1 MKKSTRHSTGIRL
14 ERAVIAF
21 FILAALSLLVV
32 YLTDPAIYAQSLSLT
47 SSPADRYPVPVT
59 LFLVGVLVL
68 ITLLSFGVVRHWRW
82 LFWPIL
88 IAFTGSVIQIPLEGL
103 QLLGV
108 VPHPYP
114 VWYSLFRGGVGF
126 IELGFA
132 FWMIQT
138 YRHQGVW
145 AMGRK
150 KADPVSHLARTKLG
164 LIEYRS
170 VGQGP
175 AVLVL
180 NGGHTN
186 CHSPLGHEAFFLQ
199 QGFQLIIPS
208 RPGYGR
214 TPSSTGRTAE
224 TFADALVSLLDH
236 LQLDQVIIVGISAG
250 GPTALQLAGRHPE
263 RVSKVILQ
271 NAATDGRY
279 ASGMIRFGTY
289 VLFNPVLE
297 GMVWAAFRR
306 LGRVAPQAALKS
318 LMGGLTCLPIDQVLS
333 TMSPVQQQAALAF
346 LQVSRSGSGFLHDIH
361 HHCGD
366 LGRVT
371 APVLVITSKY
381 DGLVDSS
388 HATYVQDHI
397 PQAQLFVSEA
407 ESHLMW
413 FSAHDHEIQARMQ
426 AFLQLGSVGECSR
439 AQISFDE
446 GK

>member
-1 MKKSTRHSTGIRL
+1 MTITHHARGELLGKALIMFVGLLLVSLLIIFAIEPSIYTTTLWPGWVPA
-14 ERAVIAF
+14 ERYPWPVLLFLGALIAF
-21 FILAALSLLVV
+21 LGMLM
-32 YLTDPAIYAQSLSLT
+32 Y
-47 SSPADRYPVPVT
+47 
-59 LFLVGVLVL
+59 GVLH
-68 ITLLSFGVVRHWRW
+68 HWRW
-82 LFWPIL
+82 LFWGIL
-88 IAFTGSVIQIPLEGL
+88 IAFTGSVIQIPVEGL

-108 VPHPYP
+108 FPNPYP

-150 KADPVSHLARTKLG
+150 KAEQVSHLVRTELG

-186 CHSPLGHEAFFLQ
+186 CHSPLGHEAFFLA
-199 QGFQLIIPS
+199 QGYQLIIPS
-208 RPGYGR
+208 RPGYSR
-214 TPSSTGRTAE
+214 TPSSTGKRAE
-224 TFADALVSLLDH
+224 AFADALMSLLDL
-236 LQLDQVIIVGISAG
+236 LQLDQVIVVGISAG

-279 ASGMIRFGTY
+279 ASGMIRFLTY
-289 VLFNPVLE
+289 LFFNPVLE
-297 GMVWAAFRR
+297 GIVWAAFRR
-306 LGRVAPQAALKS
+306 FGRVAPQAALKS
-318 LMGGLTCLPIDQVLS
+318 LMWGLTCLPIDQVLS
-333 TMSPVQQQAALAF
+333 AMSPDQQQAALAF
-346 LQVSRSGSGFLHDIH
+346 LQASRSGSGFLHDIH
-361 HHCGD
+361 HQCGD
-366 LGRVT
+366 LGRVR

-388 HATYVQDHI
+388 HAVYVEKHI
-397 PQAQLFVSEA
+397 PQAQLFISEA

-413 FSAHDHEIQARMQ
+413 FSIHNHEIQARMQ
-426 AFLQLGSVGECSR
+426 VFLHS
-439 AQISFDE
+439 
-446 GK
+446 

>member
-1 MKKSTRHSTGIRL
+1 MKIPTRHFIGGHL

-32 YLTDPAIYAQSLSLT
+32 YLADPAIYAQSLSLT
-47 SSPADRYPVPVT
+47 SSLADRYPVPVT

-82 LFWPIL
+82 LFWLIL
-88 IAFTGSVIQIPLEGL
+88 VAFTGSVIQIPVEGL

-108 VPHPYP
+108 FPNPYP

-150 KADPVSHLARTKLG
+150 KAEQVSHLARTKQG

-180 NGGHTN
+180 NGGHTH

-279 ASGMIRFGTY
+279 ASGMIRFLTY
-289 VLFNPVLE
+289 LFFNPVLE

-306 LGRVAPQAALKS
+306 FGHVAPRAALKS
-318 LMGGLTCLPIDQVLS
+318 LMWGLTCLPIDQALS
-333 TMSPVQQQAALAF
+333 AMSPDQQQAALAF
-346 LQVSRSGSGFLHDIH
+346 LQASRSGSGFLHDIH

-366 LGRVT
+366 LSRVT
-371 APVLVITSKY
+371 APALVIISKY
-381 DGLVDSS
+381 DGLVDAS
-388 HATYVQDHI
+388 HATYVQSHI
-397 PQAQLFVSEA
+397 HQAQLFVSEA

-413 FSAHDHEIQARMQ
+413 FSAHDHEIQARMRL
-426 AFLQLGSVGECSR
+426 FLQS
-439 AQISFDE
+439 
-446 GK
+446 

>member
-1 MKKSTRHSTGIRL
+1 
-14 ERAVIAF
+14 
-21 FILAALSLLVV
+21 
-32 YLTDPAIYAQSLSLT
+32 
-47 SSPADRYPVPVT
+47 
-59 LFLVGVLVL
+59 
-68 ITLLSFGVVRHWRW
+68 
-82 LFWPIL
+82 
-88 IAFTGSVIQIPLEGL
+88 SVIQIPVEGL

-108 VPHPYP
+108 FPNPYP

-138 YRHQGVW
+138 YHHQGVW

-150 KADPVSHLARTKLG
+150 KAEQVSHLARTKQG

-186 CHSPLGHEAFFLQ
+186 CHSPLGHETFFRE
-199 QGFQLIIPS
+199 QGYQLIVPS

-214 TPSSTGRTAE
+214 TPSSTGKTAE
-224 TFADALVSLLDH
+224 AFADALVSLLDC
-236 LQLDQVIIVGISAG
+236 LQLDQVIVVGISAA
-250 GPTALQLAGRHPE
+250 GPTALQLAGRYPE

-279 ASGMIRFGTY
+279 ASGMIRLGTY
-289 VLFNPVLE
+289 VLFNPLLE
-297 GMVWAAFRR
+297 RVIWAAFRGF
-306 LGRVAPQAALKS
+306 GRVAPQAALKS
-318 LMGGLTCLPIDQVLS
+318 MMGGLTCLPIDQVMA
-333 TMSPVQQQAALAF
+333 TMGPDRQQAALAF
-346 LQVSRSGSGFLHDIH
+346 LQASRSGSGFLHDIH

-366 LGRVT
+366 LSRVT

-381 DGLVDSS
+381 DGLVDAS
-388 HATYVQDHI
+388 HATYVQSHV
-397 PQAQLFVSEA
+397 PQAQLFLSEA

-413 FSAHDHEIQARMQ
+413 FSSHDQEIQATMR
-426 AFLQLGSVGECSR
+426 AFLQ
-439 AQISFDE
+439 A
-446 GK
+446 

>member
-1 MKKSTRHSTGIRL
+1 MKRPPHSSIRVSL
-14 ERAVIAF
+14 EMGMIAF
-21 FILAALSLLVV
+21 FLLAATSLLVV
-32 YLTDPAIYAQSLSLT
+32 YLADPSIYAQSLSLT
-47 SSPADRYPVPVT
+47 SSRADRYPVPVT
-59 LFLVGVLVL
+59 LFLVGVLIFLCILMYGVL
-68 ITLLSFGVVRHWRW
+68 HHWRW

-88 IAFTGSVIQIPLEGL
+88 VAFTGSVIQIPLEGL

-108 VPHPYP
+108 VPNPYP

-150 KADPVSHLARTKLG
+150 KAEPVSHLARTKLG

-208 RPGYGR
+208 RPGYSR
-214 TPSSTGRTAE
+214 TPSSTGKRAE
-224 TFADALVSLLDH
+224 AFADALMSLLDL
-236 LQLDQVIIVGISAG
+236 LQLDQVIVVGISAG

-279 ASGMIRFGTY
+279 ASGMIRFLTY
-289 VLFNPVLE
+289 LFFNP
-297 GMVWAAFRR
+297 
-306 LGRVAPQAALKS
+306 
-318 LMGGLTCLPIDQVLS
+318 
-333 TMSPVQQQAALAF
+333 
-346 LQVSRSGSGFLHDIH
+346 
-361 HHCGD
+361 
-366 LGRVT
+366 
-371 APVLVITSKY
+371 
-381 DGLVDSS
+381 
-388 HATYVQDHI
+388 
-397 PQAQLFVSEA
+397 
-407 ESHLMW
+407 
-413 FSAHDHEIQARMQ
+413 
-426 AFLQLGSVGECSR
+426 
-439 AQISFDE
+439 
-446 GK
+446 

>member
-1 MKKSTRHSTGIRL
+1 MNITHSAPIKLL
-14 ERAVIAF
+14 EKALIMYVGLLLVSLLIIFAIEPSIYTTTLWPGWVPAERYPWPVLLFLGALIAF
-21 FILAALSLLVV
+21 LGMLM
-32 YLTDPAIYAQSLSLT
+32 Y
-47 SSPADRYPVPVT
+47 
-59 LFLVGVLVL
+59 GVLH
-68 ITLLSFGVVRHWRW
+68 HWRW
-82 LFWPIL
+82 LFWGIL
-88 IAFTGSVIQIPLEGL
+88 MAFTGSVIQIPVEGL

-108 VPHPYP
+108 FPNPYP

-150 KADPVSHLARTKLG
+150 KAEQVSHLARTKQG

-186 CHSPLGHEAFFLQ
+186 CHSPLGHETFFRE
-199 QGFQLIIPS
+199 QGYQLIVPS

-214 TPSSTGRTAE
+214 TPSSTGKTAE
-224 TFADALVSLLDH
+224 AFADALVSLLDF
-236 LQLDQVIIVGISAG
+236 LQLDQVIVVGISAA
-250 GPTALQLAGRHPE
+250 GPTALQLAGRYPE

-279 ASGMIRFGTY
+279 ASGMIRLGTY
-289 VLFNPVLE
+289 VLFNPLLE
-297 GMVWAAFRR
+297 RVIWAAFRGF
-306 LGRVAPQAALKS
+306 GRVAPQAALKS
-318 LMGGLTCLPIDQVLS
+318 MMGGLTCLPIDQVMA
-333 TMSPVQQQAALAF
+333 TMGPDRQQAALAF
-346 LQVSRSGSGFLHDIH
+346 LQASRSGSGFLHDIH

-366 LGRVT
+366 LSRVT

-381 DGLVDSS
+381 DGLVDAS
-388 HATYVQDHI
+388 HATYVQSHI
-397 PQAQLFVSEA
+397 HQTQLFVSEA

-413 FSAHDHEIQARMQ
+413 FSAHNHEIQSRMRL
-426 AFLQLGSVGECSR
+426 FLQS
-439 AQISFDE
+439 
-446 GK
+446 

>member
-1 MKKSTRHSTGIRL
+1 MKIPTRHFIEGHL

-32 YLTDPAIYAQSLSLT
+32 YLADPAIYAQSLSLT
-47 SSPADRYPVPVT
+47 SSSADRYPVPVT

-68 ITLLSFGVVRHWRW
+68 ITLLSFGVVSHWRW
-82 LFWPIL
+82 LFWLIL
-88 IAFTGSVIQIPLEGL
+88 LAFTGSIIQIPVEGL

-108 VPHPYP
+108 FPNPYP

-145 AMGRK
+145 AMGKK
-150 KADPVSHLARTKLG
+150 KAEQMSHLVRTELG

-186 CHSPLGHEAFFLQ
+186 CHSPLGHEAFFLA
-199 QGFQLIIPS
+199 QGYQLIVPS

-214 TPSSTGRTAE
+214 TPSSTGKRAE
-224 TFADALVSLLDH
+224 AFADALVSLLDH
-236 LQLDQVIIVGISAG
+236 LQLDRVIVVGISAG

-279 ASGMIRFGTY
+279 ASGMIRFLTY
-289 VLFNPVLE
+289 VFFNPVLE
-297 GMVWAAFRR
+297 GVVWAAFRG

-318 LMGGLTCLPIDQVLS
+318 MLLGLSCLPPNQVLAM
-333 TMSPVQQQAALAF
+333 MSPAQQQAAIAF
-346 LQVSRSGSGFLHDIH
+346 LLASRSGSGFLHDIH

-366 LGRVT
+366 LGRIT
-371 APVLVITSKY
+371 APVLIITSKY

-388 HATYVQDHI
+388 HATYAHTHI

-413 FSAHDHEIQARMQ
+413 FSSHDHEIRAKMQ
-426 AFLQLGSVGECSR
+426 EFLQS
-439 AQISFDE
+439 
-446 GK
+446 

>member
-1 MKKSTRHSTGIRL
+1 MTLTQHAPAKLL
-14 ERAVIAF
+14 ERALVVF
-21 FILAALSLLVV
+21 VGLLLGSLLIIF
-32 YLTDPAIYAQSLSLT
+32 AIEPSIYTTTLWPGWAPT
-47 SSPADRYPVPVT
+47 ERYPWPVL
-59 LFLVGVLVL
+59 LFLGALTIFLCILMYGVLH
-68 ITLLSFGVVRHWRW
+68 HWRW
-82 LFWPIL
+82 LFWLIL
-88 IAFTGSVIQIPLEGL
+88 IAFTGSVIQIPVEGL

-108 VPHPYP
+108 FPNPYP

-138 YRHQGVW
+138 YRHQGIW

-150 KADPVSHLARTKLG
+150 KAVQVSHLAQTKQG
-164 LIEYRS
+164 RIEYRS
-170 VGQGP
+170 VGRGQ

-186 CHSPLGHEAFFLQ
+186 CHSPLGHEAFFLA
-199 QGFQLIIPS
+199 QGYQLIVPS

-214 TPSSTGRTAE
+214 TPSSTGKTAE
-224 TFADALVSLLDH
+224 AFAEALVSLLDA
-236 LQLDQVIIVGISAG
+236 LRLDQVIVVGISAG

-279 ASGMIRFGTY
+279 ASGVIRVGTY
-289 VLFNPVLE
+289 IFLNPLLE
-297 GMVWAAFRR
+297 GLVWAAFRG
-306 LGRVAPQAALKS
+306 LGRMAPRAALKS
-318 LMGGLTCLPIDQVLS
+318 VMAGLTRLPIDQVLS
-333 TMSPVQQQAALAF
+333 TMGPHQQQAALAF
-346 LQVSRSGSGFLHDIH
+346 LQASRSGSGFLHDIH

-388 HATYVQDHI
+388 HATSVQSHI
-397 PQAQLFVSEA
+397 PHAQFFLSEA

-413 FSAHDHEIQARMQ
+413 FSTHDHEIQARMRL
-426 AFLQLGSVGECSR
+426 FLQS
-439 AQISFDE
+439 
-446 GK
+446 

>member
-1 MKKSTRHSTGIRL
+1 MNIIQHAPVQRL
-14 ERAVIAF
+14 EKAL
-21 FILAALSLLVV
+21 ILFVGLLLLSLLIIFA
-32 YLTDPAIYAQSLSLT
+32 LDPSIYTTTLW
-47 SSPADRYPVPVT
+47 PGWVPVERYPWQAL
-59 LFLVGVLVL
+59 LFLGALIVFLGLLMYGVLH
-68 ITLLSFGVVRHWRW
+68 HWRW
-82 LFWPIL
+82 LFWLIL
-88 IAFTGSVIQIPLEGL
+88 IAFTGSVVQIPVEGL
-103 QLLGV
+103 QLLGIL
-108 VPHPYP
+108 PNPYP

-138 YRHQGVW
+138 YRHHGIW
-145 AMGRK
+145 AMGK
-150 KADPVSHLARTKLG
+150 KKQEQVSKLAHTKHG

-175 AVLVL
+175 VVLVL

-186 CHSPLGHEAFFLQ
+186 CHSPLGHEAFFREQ
-199 QGFQLIIPS
+199 SYQLIIPS

-214 TPSSTGRTAE
+214 TPSSTGKTAE
-224 TFADALVSLLDH
+224 AFADALVSLLDD
-236 LQLDQVIIVGISAG
+236 LQLEQVIVLGISAA

-279 ASGMIRFGTY
+279 ASGIIRLGTY
-289 VLFNPVLE
+289 VLFNPLLE
-297 GMVWAAFRR
+297 RWVWAAFRGF
-306 LGRVAPQAALKS
+306 GRVAPQTALKS
-318 LMGGLTCLPIDQVLS
+318 MMGSLTCLPIKQVLA

-346 LQVSRSGSGFLHDIH
+346 LQASRSGSGFIHDIH

-366 LGRVT
+366 LSRVT

-388 HATYVQDHI
+388 HATYVQNHI

-413 FSAHDHEIQARMQ
+413 FSTHDHEIQTRMR
-426 AFLQLGSVGECSR
+426 AFLQS
-439 AQISFDE
+439 
-446 GK
+446 